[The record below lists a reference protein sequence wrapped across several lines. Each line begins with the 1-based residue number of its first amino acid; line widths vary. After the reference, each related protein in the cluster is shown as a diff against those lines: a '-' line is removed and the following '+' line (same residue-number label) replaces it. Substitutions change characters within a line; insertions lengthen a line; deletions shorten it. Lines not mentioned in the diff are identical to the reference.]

1 METRGPETDDA
12 GEDAPPGW
20 VLRTPTRWRE
30 VWPVPVLTLFLAAVE
45 VLGGIA
51 FGGASA
57 LVIGLSAAVLTTAGA
72 VALFVTSWRAYDEQT
87 IEASWCGHVTH
98 VVVAVTV
105 LGLIAIA
112 TLLVGLPF
120 GVLFG
125 LVGLPLMLTSARA
138 VPRFDHLAVMWAFGV
153 VGAIC
158 ATLAVI
164 GLTVDDV
171 SRIQRA
177 SWVAGGVFALV
188 AVVAVVHQF
197 RAAARAPRR

>member
-1 METRGPETDDA
+1 METRGPETDDLA
-12 GEDAPPGW
+12 EAPPGW

-30 VWPVPVLTLFLAAVE
+30 IWPVPVLSVLLAAVE
-45 VLGGIA
+45 VLGGIG
-51 FGGASA
+51 FGGVFA
-57 LVIGLSAAVLTTAGA
+57 LVVGLTAAALTTAGA
-72 VALFVTSWRAYDEQT
+72 VALFVASWRAYDEQT
-87 IEASWCGHVTH
+87 LEASWRGHVTH
-98 VVVAVTV
+98 VVVAVTIGGV
-105 LGLIAIA
+105 VAIA

-125 LVGLPLMLTSARA
+125 IVGLPLTLSSARA

-153 VGAIC
+153 VGAMC

-171 SRIQRA
+171 SSVQRA
-177 SWVAGGVFALV
+177 SWVAGGVLALFS
-188 AVVAVVHQF
+188 VVVVVHQS